1 MKAIPEDAKILL
13 NTLACAGHVATGL
26 SEIKDRCDGG
36 RTLRKQDVG
45 NLELYVDTLNNIED
59 VGRRKVGHLCQDGS
73 YVLTTYDMFASAER
87 KKDEEDTRS
96 SAPLFIRKLRQ
107 FRDACAKGL
116 GKRRKN
122 SQTPALSLPQTIRH
136 ARRDC

>member
-1 MKAIPEDAKILL
+1 MQVSCIQHERKGNYL
-13 NTLACAGHVATGL
+13 NSLACAGYVATGL

-45 NLELYVDTLNNIED
+45 SLELYVDTLNNIED
-59 VGRRKVGHLCQDGS
+59 VGRREVGHLCQDGS
-73 YVLTTYDMFASAER
+73 YVLTAYDKFASVER

-116 GKRRKN
+116 
-122 SQTPALSLPQTIRH
+122 
-136 ARRDC
+136 